1 MKVAFSLKE
10 RNIVEVDKLR
20 LKSEAYDTLNEE
32 AIFLQLQYQLA
43 IDYQDELQAKY
54 QLQAEINL
62 SIKTQ
67 FNEVDLALKAQT
79 AKFNEVDLA
88 LKAQTAKFEA
98 RFEAQEAKFEARFEA
113 EEAKFEEHKK
123 EAATRMKTIAAAIAV
138 AASLC
143 QENAA

>member
-54 QLQAEINL
+54 QLQAETNL
-62 SIKTQ
+62 SIITQ
-67 FNEVDLALKAQT
+67 FNELKAQFEAQE
-79 AKFNEVDLA
+79 AKS
-88 LKAQTAKFEA
+88 EA
-98 RFEAQEAKFEARFEA
+98 RFEAQEAKSEAQ
-113 EEAKFEEHKK
+113 EAKFEEHKK
-123 EAATRMKTIAAAIAV
+123 EASTRMKTIAAAIAV

-143 QENAA
+143 QEDAT

>member
-1 MKVAFSLKE
+1 VQVALSLKA

-20 LKSEAYDTLNEE
+20 LKTEAYDTLNEE

-54 QLQAEINL
+54 QLQAETNL
-62 SIKTQ
+62 SIITQ
-67 FNEVDLALKAQT
+67 FNELKAQFEAQE
-79 AKFNEVDLA
+79 AKS
-88 LKAQTAKFEA
+88 EA
-98 RFEAQEAKFEARFEA
+98 RFEAQEAKSEARFEA
-113 EEAKFEEHKK
+113 QEAKSEAQEAKFEEHKK
-123 EAATRMKTIAAAIAV
+123 EASTRMKTIAAAIAV